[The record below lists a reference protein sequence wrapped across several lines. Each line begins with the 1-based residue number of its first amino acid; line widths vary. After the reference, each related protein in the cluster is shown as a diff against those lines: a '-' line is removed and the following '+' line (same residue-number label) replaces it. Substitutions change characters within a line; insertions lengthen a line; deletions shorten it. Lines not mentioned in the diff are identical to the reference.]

1 MASEWASE
9 AGRATL
15 TRQPRFAA
23 RKAAR
28 SVGRLPSLVPRITHA
43 RTPALDVISGN
54 FFQKV
59 LSRACMF
66 DLVIQQA
73 RIAAQ
78 QQGDNCKRAMDWLRT
93 FLNDRGYYSKL
104 SLFATYFNASSSSIL
119 CQEREFK
126 EWMTLNGLLAKISLN
141 HITRWTRII
150 KQSSWNTKNME
161 TLSLPSPHKLLSKS
175 MSAIFFSCFLP
186 LLWSSR
192 VIPSP

>member
-1 MASEWASE
+1 MMTASEWASE

-104 SLFATYFNASSSSIL
+104 SLFATYLNSSNSSIL
-119 CQEREFK
+119 CQERQCKRGRTFKVEFSVQFWK
-126 EWMTLNGLLAKISLN
+126 RRIDATLRRCSCIDATSNFVWINDCIDAKKVVSTQGWRDGKWN
-141 HITRWTRII
+141 RQII
-150 KQSSWNTKNME
+150 
-161 TLSLPSPHKLLSKS
+161 
-175 MSAIFFSCFLP
+175 
-186 LLWSSR
+186 
-192 VIPSP
+192 